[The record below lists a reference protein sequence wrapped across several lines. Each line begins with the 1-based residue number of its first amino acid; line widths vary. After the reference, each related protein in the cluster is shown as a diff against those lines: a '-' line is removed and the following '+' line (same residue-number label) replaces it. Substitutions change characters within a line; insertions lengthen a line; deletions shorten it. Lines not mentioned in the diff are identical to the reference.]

1 MNSITI
7 FAGSLWSFIRLQ
19 GFALRKI
26 NVDFYVKK
34 STVCCA
40 LVALSAV
47 TSAQDIPKVEIFGGY
62 SYLRATG
69 AEEPANLH
77 GWNAA
82 LNVNLKNWSKASL
95 GVVADV
101 SGNYGTSTVVIFSL
115 DAGSVGDLKT
125 KNHNFLFGPQ
135 IQLHGSRVAP
145 FARVMTGAAR
155 RQFSGL
161 LSGSPVDL
169 KDNAFAFGTGGGVD
183 VKVNK
188 RVWLRLVQADYLM
201 TRFEAL
207 DQSTSKTQHH
217 LRLSA
222 GLVIRLR

>member
-1 MNSITI
+1 MISKITLI
-7 FAGSLWSFIRLQ
+7 ASRSWLTL
-19 GFALRKI
+19 ALK
-26 NVDFYVKK
+26 
-34 STVCCA
+34 
-40 LVALSAV
+40 LAV
-47 TSAQDIPKVEIFGGY
+47 MLAISVVVSAQDHPKVEVFGGY
-62 SYLRATG
+62 SFLRATG

-77 GWNAA
+77 GWNVA
-82 LNVNLKNWSKASL
+82 LNANLKNWSKVSL
-95 GVVADV
+95 GAVADL
-101 SGNYGTSTVVIFSL
+101 SGHYGTSSVVIFSL
-115 DAGSVGDLKT
+115 DAGYFGDLKT

-135 IQLHGSRVAP
+135 IQLRGSRVAP
-145 FARVMTGAAR
+145 FARVMAGVAR

-161 LSGSPVDL
+161 LSGSPTDL

-207 DQSTSKTQHH
+207 DQYTSKTQHH